1 MGGAIGAFIAFGQ
14 TYGKEASGTLAPA
27 TYWGMALRTVS
38 PERR

>member
-27 TYWGMALRTVS
+27 TYWGESLPILVK
-38 PERR
+38 